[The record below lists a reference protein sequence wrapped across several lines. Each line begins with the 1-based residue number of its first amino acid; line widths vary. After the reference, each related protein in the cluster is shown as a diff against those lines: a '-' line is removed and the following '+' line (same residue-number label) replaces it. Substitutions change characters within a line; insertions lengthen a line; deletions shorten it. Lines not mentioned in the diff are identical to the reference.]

1 MPVKLNLSI
10 SETAAKRIK
19 DYAAKNNTSVSKIA
33 EEQFNKLTAKARK
46 INIGKSFV
54 ERTAGIVKSIRID
67 NIDEARDKYLKQK
80 NGL

>member
-46 INIGKSFV
+46 INRGKSFV